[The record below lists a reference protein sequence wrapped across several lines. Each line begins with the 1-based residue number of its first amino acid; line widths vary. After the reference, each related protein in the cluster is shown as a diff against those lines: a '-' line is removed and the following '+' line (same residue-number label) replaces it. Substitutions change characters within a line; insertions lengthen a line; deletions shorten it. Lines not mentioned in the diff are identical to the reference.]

1 MARRALQIQRAVR
14 RCPRHPS
21 FDGLDV
27 MLSSQLD
34 ESGGIVTSRFDA
46 FVAEEQKSRAQVMK
60 QQRMWAEERQHEDKK
75 SQQPGPKPV
84 NDPKGRGRGGKG
96 GRGDGGAIIDA

>member
-1 MARRALQIQRAVR
+1 MELKVILDVMHHALTFDCLDVSNLASFELMARRALQIQRAVR

-34 ESGGIVTSRFDA
+34 ESGGI
-46 FVAEEQKSRAQVMK
+46 
-60 QQRMWAEERQHEDKK
+60 
-75 SQQPGPKPV
+75 
-84 NDPKGRGRGGKG
+84 
-96 GRGDGGAIIDA
+96 

>member
-1 MARRALQIQRAVR
+1 MELKVILDAMHHALTFDCLDVLNLASFELMARRALQIQRAVR

-46 FVAEEQKSRAQVMK
+46 FVAEEQKSRAQ
-60 QQRMWAEERQHEDKK
+60 
-75 SQQPGPKPV
+75 
-84 NDPKGRGRGGKG
+84 
-96 GRGDGGAIIDA
+96 